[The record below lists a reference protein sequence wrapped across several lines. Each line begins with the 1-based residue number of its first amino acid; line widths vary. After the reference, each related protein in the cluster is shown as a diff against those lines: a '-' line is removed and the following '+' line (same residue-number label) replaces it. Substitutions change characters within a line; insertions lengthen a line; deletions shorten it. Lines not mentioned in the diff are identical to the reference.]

1 MRKWPPLYLRILVVI
16 GLALIIAAAVAN
28 YYGAKTEAYHEGS
41 IEVGEAQG
49 VAVFVMSLAGEGDA
63 VIALQGVSSAFY
75 ISNVSGDVMS
85 LVSSLSVFNI
95 SVEESNTVHDVRAG
109 IFYGFS
115 TLKAN
120 RYLLNALPT
129 VAKMLNFGI
138 NSIPAENNSVSVDMH
153 LFPSESAIV
162 IGVPTGDVVKYSID
176 YRLSGYERLGFRDAL
191 ILGGLLMVSGLFG
204 SLLWLRNHRYQ

>member
-16 GLALIIAAAVAN
+16 GLALIIAAAIAN
-28 YYGAKTEAYHEGS
+28 YYGAKTEVHHEGS

-63 VIALQGVSSAFY
+63 VITLKGVSSAFY

-95 SVEESNTVHDVRAG
+95 SVEASNTVHDVRAG

-115 TLKAN
+115 TLKTSK
-120 RYLLNALPT
+120 YLLNALPT
-129 VAKMLNFGI
+129 IARMLNFGI
-138 NSIPAENNSVSVDMH
+138 NSIPAENDSVSVEMH
-153 LFPSESAIV
+153 LLPSESAII
-162 IGVPTGDVVKYSID
+162 IGVPTGDTVQYAID
-176 YRLSGYERLGFRDAL
+176 YRLSGYERLGFQDAL
-191 ILGGLLMVSGLFG
+191 ILGGLLMVLGLFG
-204 SLLWLRNHRYQ
+204 SLLWLRIHRYQ